1 MPGNNFYPWML
12 LYVWLREIVN
22 KYKFR
27 WENLLLYDT
36 LNEIE

>member
-1 MPGNNFYPWML
+1 ML

-22 KYKFR
+22 KYKFQ
-27 WENLLLYDT
+27 WENLLLYDI